1 VAWFGPKRFASVVY
15 GLFVLEG
22 AGSRADEM
30 FHLIAL
36 TVVLSS
42 LAHSSTD
49 VPIAYFAR
57 ARERARGVFPS
68 GPRYVGLHIM
78 HRRL

>member
-1 VAWFGPKRFASVVY
+1 MVY
-15 GLFVLEG
+15 GLIVLEG

-36 TVVLSS
+36 TVVLSI

-49 VPIAYFAR
+49 VPIAPYFAR

-68 GPRYVGLHIM
+68 GPQYVGLHIM